1 MMKPLTAKFSLGQSV
16 RQRDDAFHGVIVDVD
31 VRYNGPED
39 ETGAVPTDQ
48 PFYKVLV
55 LEESSGVLVYAA
67 EQSLAE
73 GPEPEDA
80 ALSHLK
86 RWFLHDDQ
94 GRLQPRFLH
103 LH

>member
-1 MMKPLTAKFSLGQSV
+1 MMKPLTARFSLGQSV

-31 VRYNGPED
+31 ARYDGPED

-86 RWFLHDDQ
+86 RWFRHDDQ